1 MAMDHLA
8 RYEKLIAA
16 ANEYHA
22 KGSWQ
27 EKLNALQQAIVET
40 QAPGFPNDDKYRY
53 TTRFELGT
61 VYRRFGQ
68 FERAEHEYQ
77 SLLDEF
83 PTADPTFQASVF
95 GKLIA
100 IRLSVGTQS

>member
-1 MAMDHLA
+1 MAIDHLA

-40 QAPGFPNDDKYRY
+40 QAPEFPNGDKYRY
-53 TTRFELGT
+53 TPRFELGT

-68 FERAEHEYQ
+68 FERVEHEYQ

-83 PTADPTFQASVF
+83 PMADPTFRASVS
-95 GKLIA
+95 GELIA
-100 IRLSVGTQS
+100 IRLGVGTQC